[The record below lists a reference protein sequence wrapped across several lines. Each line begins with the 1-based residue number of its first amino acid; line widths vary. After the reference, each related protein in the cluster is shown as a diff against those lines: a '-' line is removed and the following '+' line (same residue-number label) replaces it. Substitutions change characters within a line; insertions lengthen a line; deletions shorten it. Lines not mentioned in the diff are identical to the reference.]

1 MTSKHI
7 KRCSTSLVFREMKI
21 KTMRDYFTPIRM
33 VIIFYKT
40 VTSVDKNVEKLE
52 SSCIAAGNVK
62 WCSYCGKQFCSPQ
75 NVKPYDQAIPFLAIC
90 QREMK
95 TYVQISVRL

>member
-33 VIIFYKT
+33 IITF
-40 VTSVDKNVEKLE
+40 
-52 SSCIAAGNVK
+52 
-62 WCSYCGKQFCSPQ
+62 
-75 NVKPYDQAIPFLAIC
+75 
-90 QREMK
+90 
-95 TYVQISVRL
+95 

>member
-62 WCSYCGKQFCSPQ
+62 WCSYCGKQQLLS
-75 NVKPYDQAIPFLAIC
+75 
-90 QREMK
+90 M
-95 TYVQISVRL
+95 